1 MINRPALKYPGSKF
15 AAAKKI
21 LPLLPPHN
29 YYVEPFGGGASVLL
43 QKAPCKIETY
53 NDLSG
58 DVVNFFRVLRDNPDE
73 LIRKIEL
80 TPFSREEFNLSYENC
95 ADDVER
101 ARRLFIRCWQGHTPR
116 ITAKAGWAS
125 RGVSAERQSNT
136 NDFANIGHL
145 YNIAKR
151 LKRVQIEN
159 DEAINIIQKYAKH
172 SNSLV
177 YCDPPY
183 VDTSHKYKNAYEFD
197 FSEDGHI
204 RLFEILSG
212 LNCMVMVSGY
222 TSDLYN
228 NLYKGWYIHS
238 FSANVSR
245 NQSRTEVVWMN
256 FAPSSLLPIFY

>member
-21 LPLLPPHN
+21 LPLLPPHD
-29 YYVEPFGGGASVLL
+29 YYVEPFGGGASILL

-95 ADDVER
+95 ADDIER
-101 ARRLFIRCWQGHTPR
+101 ARRLFVRCWQSHTPR
-116 ITAKAGWAS
+116 IAVNTGWAS
-125 RGVSAERQSNT
+125 RGAEREKRSST
-136 NDFANIGHL
+136 SDFCNIGHL
-145 YNIAKR
+145 HDIARR

-159 DEAINIIQKYAKH
+159 DEAINVIQKYAKY
-172 SNSLV
+172 SDTLV

-183 VDTSHKYKNAYEFD
+183 IDASHKYKNAYEFGL
-197 FSEDGHI
+197 SEDGHI
-204 RLFEILSG
+204 CLSETLSK
-212 LNCMVMVSGY
+212 LNCRVMVSGY
-222 TSDLYN
+222 ASDLYDK
-228 NLYKGWYIHS
+228 LYKDWYVHS
-238 FSANVSR
+238 FSANASR